1 MVIVKLK
8 VSKQLTTEHW
18 INQALGTRD
27 PHGNPF
33 RLIKL
38 IWNENIL
45 HRNTEYAKTR
55 GFEDVVIDK
64 NMSSGGFKI
73 LYRRNGSV
81 SWQKPIGG
89 VGSYFGLIPDT
100 PYNRKKL
107 VSHYGDKLWT
117 IHDIDIDNITKANY
131 EKMVKAMS
139 KEAKAFNSQ
148 RISSMHVSDFNAK
161 DVKEGI
167 RYEAPVDNT
176 ILDEKIRTT
185 AVKETDLS
193 KKELELAER
202 EKKIAEK
209 EALLAKSGVT
219 LNGYGKTYLDKLTLI
234 QLRQKCKEFNIV
246 WEMGHQKKELI
257 NMILK
262 SQDGISGEDDSE
274 IQPEIENVESETEN
288 NTEETLDS

>member
-1 MVIVKLK
+1 
-8 VSKQLTTEHW
+8 
-18 INQALGTRD
+18 
-27 PHGNPF
+27 
-33 RLIKL
+33 
-38 IWNENIL
+38 
-45 HRNTEYAKTR
+45 
-55 GFEDVVIDK
+55 
-64 NMSSGGFKI
+64 
-73 LYRRNGSV
+73 
-81 SWQKPIGG
+81 
-89 VGSYFGLIPDT
+89 
-100 PYNRKKL
+100 
-107 VSHYGDKLWT
+107 LWT

-288 NTEETLDS
+288 NTEETLDN